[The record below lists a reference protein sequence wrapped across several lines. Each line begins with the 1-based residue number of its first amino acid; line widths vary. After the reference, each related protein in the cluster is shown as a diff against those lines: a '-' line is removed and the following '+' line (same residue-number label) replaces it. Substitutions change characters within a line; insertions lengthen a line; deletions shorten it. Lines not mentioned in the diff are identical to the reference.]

1 MASLSRL
8 LAGLM
13 ALMACGHYGAPLWLA
28 SELCAVLCLLYIWAY
43 LLTQNPT
50 AGGVVPVEAL
60 VFSFPLAVVAAPSPV
75 CSSWSLTWHAR
86 LPPLGSASPST
97 CVAASGKPQVEHKN

>member
-28 SELCAVLCLLYIWAY
+28 SELCAVLCLLLYIWAY
-43 LLTQNPT
+43 LLTQNLT

-60 VFSFPLAVVAAPSPV
+60 VFWFPLAVVAAPSPV
-75 CSSWSLTWHAR
+75 CSSWSPT
-86 LPPLGSASPST
+86 
-97 CVAASGKPQVEHKN
+97 